1 MSQKWRKY
9 PPEFRLEALNRMKT
23 CTSVSKLARELGLN
37 RKFLYLWKQRA
48 EESTV
53 EDAKTGPGQ
62 PTVQTEAGSP
72 VEQSL
77 RRRVQELESLTAR
90 QSLELDFFKGALQR
104 VEERRRKSGQTSEPG
119 STTKSGKPLRGKAI

>member
-23 CTSVSKLARELGLN
+23 CASVSKLARELGLN

-53 EDAKTGPGQ
+53 EDAKTGQ

-119 STTKSGKPLRGKAI
+119 STTKSGKSLRGKAI

>member
-1 MSQKWRKY
+1 MSQRWRKY

-23 CTSVSKLARELGLN
+23 CASVSKLARELGLN

-53 EDAKTGPGQ
+53 EDPKTGQ

-90 QSLELDFFKGALQR
+90 QR
-104 VEERRRKSGQTSEPG
+104 
-119 STTKSGKPLRGKAI
+119 